1 MKRFLFVFSFSYK
14 HKLNSLTKN
23 TLHWNWSLNKIFQV
37 LTSACAVISIVACD
51 PENLGVITDYEVVH
65 HLAQLTHKVRTS
77 AASVTLH
84 CGNSASV
91 RCLSIS
97 PTSEITDNSSERFF
111 ILYLFSSWVLMHS
124 SQLRNLVMYGRVFLS
139 RRHVQTFSFMKSS
152 LIRTP
157 GYTANCHF

>member
-1 MKRFLFVFSFSYK
+1 M
-14 HKLNSLTKN
+14 
-23 TLHWNWSLNKIFQV
+23 
-37 LTSACAVISIVACD
+37 ISIVACD

-77 AASVTLH
+77 AAPVTLH

-91 RCLSIS
+91 RCLSIG
-97 PTSEITDNSSERFF
+97 PTSEITDNSSERF
-111 ILYLFSSWVLMHS
+111 YLFSSSVLMQS
-124 SQLRNLVMYGRVFLS
+124 SQLRNLVMYRGIFIIVSPNGCPVNRVFLS

-157 GYTANCHF
+157 GSYGQLPLLKSQPV